1 MDPRHDDAPLVERY
15 SECRLP
21 TEYGP
26 FQVFAYREVGNPNE
40 HLAIVSGEVAGE
52 HDVLTRVHSEC
63 LTGEVL
69 HSLKCDCR
77 EQLDLGLRRIK
88 NNGRGVVLYLRQE
101 GRGIGLGEKIRAYQ
115 LQQKGYDTVDANRK
129 LGFADDLRRYHM
141 VKQMLADLGV
151 RSVALM
157 TNNPAKVDGLRRD
170 GVIVTR
176 RVPHLVEP
184 HPLNRAYLETKRER
198 MGHVYDMEQAE
209 PAQAPASGADIDYD
223 PGQLFDAE

>member
-1 MDPRHDDAPLVERY
+1 M
-15 SECRLP
+15 P

-26 FQVFAYREVGNPNE
+26 FQVFAYRESGNPNE
-40 HLAIVSGEVAGE
+40 HLAIVSGDVRGA

-88 NNGRGVVLYLRQE
+88 EAGSGLVLYLRQE

-115 LQQKGYDTVDANRK
+115 LQQQGFDTVDANRE
-129 LGFADDLRRYHM
+129 LGFADDLRSYHM
-141 VKQMLADLGV
+141 VRQMLEDLEV

-157 TNNPAKVDGLRRD
+157 TNNPTKVDGLRRD
-170 GVIVTR
+170 GVEVTR
-176 RVPHLVEP
+176 RVPHLVAP
-184 HPLNRAYLETKRER
+184 HPLNLGYLETKRAR
-198 MGHVYDMEQAE
+198 MGHVYDLESAE
-209 PAQAPASGADIDYD
+209 PATSRDDVDYD
-223 PGQLFDAE
+223 PSLLFDAE

>member
-1 MDPRHDDAPLVERY
+1 M
-15 SECRLP
+15 P

-26 FQVFAYREVGNPNE
+26 FQVFAYREEGNPNE
-40 HLAIVSGEVAGE
+40 HLAIVRGDVQGE

-77 EQLDLGLRRIK
+77 EQLDYGLRRIADA
-88 NNGRGVVLYLRQE
+88 GRGVVLYLRQE
-101 GRGIGLGEKIRAYQ
+101 GRGIGLGDKIRAYQ
-115 LQQKGYDTVDANRK
+115 LQQQGYDTVDANRE

-141 VKQMLADLGV
+141 VTQMLEDLDI

-170 GVIVTR
+170 GVLVTR

-184 HPLNRAYLETKRER
+184 HALNLGYLETKRTR
-198 MGHVYDMEQAE
+198 MGHVYDLDSAT
-209 PAQAPASGADIDYD
+209 PVPSRPDVDYD
-223 PGQLFDAE
+223 PSLLLDAE